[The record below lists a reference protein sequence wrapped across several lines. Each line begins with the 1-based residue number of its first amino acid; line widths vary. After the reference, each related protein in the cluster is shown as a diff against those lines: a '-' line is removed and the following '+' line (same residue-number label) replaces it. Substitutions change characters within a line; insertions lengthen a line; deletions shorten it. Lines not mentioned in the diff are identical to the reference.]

1 VITKIFDFRTTC
13 GDRNRSETALSV
25 RVGLS
30 VLPKK
35 QEAWGFDVDVDVD
48 VTPRQVHMCNILT
61 NLEFTI

>member
-1 VITKIFDFRTTC
+1 
-13 GDRNRSETALSV
+13 V

-35 QEAWGFDVDVDVD
+35 QEAWGFDVDVDVDVD